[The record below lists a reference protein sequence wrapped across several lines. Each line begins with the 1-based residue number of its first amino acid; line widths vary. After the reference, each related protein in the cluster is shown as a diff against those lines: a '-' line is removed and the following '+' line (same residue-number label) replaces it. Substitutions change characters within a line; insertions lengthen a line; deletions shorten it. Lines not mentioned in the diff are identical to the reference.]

1 MACLKLGS
9 KSEVFHL
16 SGHTWVCSTG
26 LKPDVVIQV
35 QDQTFHLHKFPL
47 LSRSGYLET
56 LFSKASET
64 ASHAQLHDIPGGPD
78 TFLLVANFCYGV
90 RIEVT
95 AENVVSLRCAA
106 EYLQMSE
113 NYGNANLIYLT
124 ESFLNDDVLTTWED
138 SIRALESCE
147 RKLIMPIAEELGIV
161 SRCVSSLAVKAS
173 YAEDT
178 SLFNWPISEVTIWNG
193 IQTKSTSGSDWWFND
208 VSSFLDFSIYK
219 RFIQTV
225 ASRGVKAEV
234 IAASV
239 THYAKQN
246 LPLLGCSRHV
256 GSSSPEEG
264 SSSGYG
270 DDIYYSHDDQRSL
283 LEDIVELLPS
293 ENRVASTRFLL
304 RLLRTSMVL
313 HASAVTQD
321 SLERKI
327 GVQLDEAALE
337 DLLIPNMGYSAETL
351 YDIDSVQRI
360 LDHFML
366 TFDSNDDVEEKQL
379 MRDSDHPLR
388 SITKVAGLID
398 GYLAEVG
405 SDENLKVSKFQAL
418 GALIPEGVRPMDD
431 GIYRAID
438 IYIKAHPWLT
448 EYEREQLCLLMNCQ
462 KLSLEACTH
471 AAQNERLP
479 VRVIVQVLFHEQM
492 RLRTSIAELGL
503 DTDSSYNEDTNGTNP
518 ALEGGNKIKG
528 NAKMGVKEMKE
539 RVYELEK
546 ECMSMKQDL
555 GKLVKPKEERSFFSK
570 IFGLKCK
577 TKTSPCGGGGKGGDE
592 DALLMIHQK
601 LIREE

>member
-47 LSRSGYLET
+47 LSRSGYLES

-113 NYGNANLIYLT
+113 NYGNANLIYQT
-124 ESFLNDDVLTTWED
+124 ESFLNDDVLTNWED
-138 SIRALESCE
+138 SIKALESCE
-147 RKLIMPIAEELGIV
+147 GKLLPIAEELHIV
-161 SRCVSSLAVKAS
+161 SRCVSSLAIKAS
-173 YAEDT
+173 YAEDS
-178 SLFNWPISEVTIWNG
+178 SLFSWPISAPPEGAWNG
-193 IQTKSTSGSDWWFND
+193 IQTKSTSGNWWFND
-208 VSSFLDFSIYK
+208 VSAFLDFRIYK
-219 RFIQTV
+219 RFIQIV
-225 ASRGVKAEV
+225 ASRGVKADV

-239 THYAKQN
+239 THYAKRN

-256 GSSSPEEG
+256 GSSPEEG
-264 SSSGYG
+264 TNHG
-270 DDIYYSHDDQRSL
+270 DDVYYSLDDQRTL
-283 LEDIVELLPS
+283 LEEIVELLPS
-293 ENRVASTRFLL
+293 ENRVTSTRFLL
-304 RLLRTSMVL
+304 RLLRTSMIL
-313 HASAVTQD
+313 HASADTQD
-321 SLERKI
+321 NLERKI
-327 GVQLDEAALE
+327 GVQLDEAGLE

-366 TFDSNDDVEEKQL
+366 RFDSSSSCVEEEKQV
-379 MRDSDHPLR
+379 MGESHPLR
-388 SITKVAGLID
+388 SITKVASLID

-418 GALIPEGVRPMDD
+418 GALIPDDVRPMDD

-448 EYEREQLCLLMNCQ
+448 EYEREQLCMLMNCQ

-479 VRVIVQVLFHEQM
+479 VRVIVQVLFYEQM
-492 RLRTSIAELGL
+492 RLRASIAELFL
-503 DTDSSYNEDTNGTNP
+503 DTESNNEDTNGMNQ
-518 ALEGGNKIKG
+518 ALEGHNKIKG
-528 NAKMGVKEMKE
+528 NAKMGIKEMKE
-539 RVYELEK
+539 RVFELEK

-555 GKLVKPKEERSFFSK
+555 DKLVKPKEERNFFSK

-577 TKTSPCGGGGKGGDE
+577 TKTTPCGGVGKGGEE
-592 DALLMIHQK
+592 DALLMI
-601 LIREE
+601 RETKN